1 MRRKIIVLAA
11 LLLSV
16 CANAQQAVGSW
27 SIQPKAGIN
36 LATLT
41 NDDDAKTRVGLV
53 AGAELAYQV
62 TPLISISAGALYSQQ
77 GAKGKI
83 SLQGPEGERI
93 GIKEVIKMDYVTIPI
108 LANFHVAKGLAFKLG
123 IQPEFRVNDKVEVTV
138 NGVTAEVGLK
148 TAIREFGLNA
158 DVNSY
163 DFAIPLGVSYE
174 FSHIVLDARYNFSVT
189 DALSV
194 MGETSRNSVFQLT
207 IGYKFGL

>member
-1 MRRKIIVLAA
+1 MKRNIIVLAA

-16 CANAQQAVGSW
+16 CANAQNAVGRW
-27 SIQPKAGIN
+27 SIQPKVGIN

-77 GAKGKI
+77 GAEGKI

-123 IQPEFRVNDKVEVTV
+123 IQPGFRVNDKVEVTV

-148 TAIREFGLNA
+148 TAFREFGLNA

-163 DFAIPLGVSYE
+163 DFTIPLGVSY
-174 FSHIVLDARYNFSVT
+174 
-189 DALSV
+189 
-194 MGETSRNSVFQLT
+194 
-207 IGYKFGL
+207 

>member
-1 MRRKIIVLAA
+1 MIESKRMKKTILVATA
-11 LLLSV
+11 LLLCLSSK
-16 CANAQQAVGSW
+16 AQNAVGSW
-27 SIQPKAGIN
+27 SLQPKAGIN
-36 LATLT
+36 VATMT
-41 NDDDAKTRVGLV
+41 NDDDAKIRVGLV
-53 AGAELAYQV
+53 AGAELEYQAS
-62 TPLISISAGALYSQQ
+62 PLLSISAGALYSQQ
-77 GAKGKI
+77 GAKAKV
-83 SLQGPEGERI
+83 EGI
-93 GIKEVIKMDYVTIPI
+93 DGTIKMDYVNVPI

-123 IQPEFRVNDKVEVTV
+123 IQPGFLVNDKVEVTA

-148 TAIREFGLNA
+148 TAFRESGLNA

-174 FSHIVLDARYNFSVT
+174 FSHVMLDARYNFSVT

>member
-1 MRRKIIVLAA
+1 MKRNIIVLAV

-16 CANAQQAVGSW
+16 CANAQNAVGSW
-27 SIQPKAGIN
+27 SVQPKVGIN

-53 AGAELAYQV
+53 AGAELAYQA

-77 GAKGKI
+77 GAEGKI
-83 SLQGPEGERI
+83 SLQEAEGRMND
-93 GIKEVIKMDYVTIPI
+93 IKEVIKMDYVTIPI

-123 IQPEFRVNDKVEVTV
+123 IQPGFRVNDKVEVSV

-148 TAIREFGLNA
+148 KAFRELGLNA

-174 FSHIVLDARYNFSVT
+174 FSHVVLDARYNFSLT

-194 MGETSRNSVFQLT
+194 MGETSRNSVFRLT
-207 IGYKFGL
+207 IGYRFGL